1 MKLLAD
7 ENLPQPIVEGLRGHG
22 HDILWARTDCPG
34 LADRALLERA
44 EADGRLVLT
53 LDRDFWQLALQRP
66 LAPDRSGVI
75 LLRVHPAIPENIEP
89 LIDSALQRERSWE
102 GHVSIGYER
111 GR

>member
-7 ENLPQPIVEGLRGHG
+7 ENLPQPIVEGLRSRG

-34 LADRALLERA
+34 LADHALLEHA
-44 EADGRLVLT
+44 EADGRLVIT

-66 LAPDRSGVI
+66 VPPERSTVI
-75 LLRVHPAIPENIEP
+75 LLRVHPGTPENIEP
-89 LIDSALQRERSWE
+89 LIDSALRRTRSWE